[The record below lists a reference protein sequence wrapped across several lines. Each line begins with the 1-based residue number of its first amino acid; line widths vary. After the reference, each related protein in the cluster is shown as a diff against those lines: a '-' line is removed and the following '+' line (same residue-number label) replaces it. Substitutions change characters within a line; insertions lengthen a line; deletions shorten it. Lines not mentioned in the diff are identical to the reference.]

1 MMRTLLGY
9 QELRCALSAV
19 TVAALALSAGV
30 APARAQGAAA
40 APPQTGPAPQGQVL
54 RLSMDA
60 AVDMAMQ
67 ANLGLQADRLNL
79 DAADRRI
86 TQARAAFL
94 PVADLSLSRT
104 NSQSQPVANPDG
116 TQLVSSS
123 IRFTGGTQVR
133 HLLPWYG
140 TAYSVSWGGTR
151 RSTSGRATFN
161 PQLDSFVS
169 LNFSQPLWQGFRI
182 DGQRAGLETSQR
194 NRVIADLQ
202 LEQRIVLLDTQVR
215 FAYLALISAIE
226 QNKVANEN
234 MRVAE
239 ESLRQARARVEV
251 GVAPE
256 IEIIENEAQ
265 VETQRVSVIST
276 EAAIQD
282 AKDALRR
289 LILDPNRPDY
299 WTVDLEPS
307 DAPTLSE
314 PQVDVEAAVAAALA
328 NRLDLQQQRRNIEI
342 LDLNARAVDD
352 STKPSVDLNL
362 SLQAS
367 AFGGTQFLSPEE
379 TTRISFGSVLG
390 DTFGFAF
397 PTWTVGFSVGVPIG
411 QTSAKA
417 QLAQQRIAQRQE
429 ALALREAELSVIE
442 QVRGAAR
449 EVENSYRR
457 VRAVQA
463 SLAATQRQL
472 DAEQRRFEVG
482 LSTTFQLQQRQRD
495 LFNARAQEVS
505 ATIAHQQALIRF
517 ARVQKIN

>member
-1 MMRTLLGY
+1 MMRTLLGFRN
-9 QELRCALSAV
+9 LRCALSAV

-30 APARAQGAAA
+30 ASARAQGAAA

-94 PVADLSLSRT
+94 PFAGLNLQRI

-116 TQLVSSS
+116 TQSVSST
-123 IRFTGGTQVR
+123 IRFTGGTQVQQQ
-133 HLLPWYG
+133 LPWYG
-140 TAYSVSWGGTR
+140 TSYSVSWSGTR

-182 DGQRAGLETSQR
+182 DGQRANLETSQR

-202 LEQRIVLLDTQVR
+202 LEQQIVLLDWQVR
-215 FAYLALISAIE
+215 FAYLNLISAIE

-234 MRVAE
+234 MRLAE

-256 IEIIENEAQ
+256 IDIIENEAQ
-265 VETQRVSVIST
+265 VESQRVNQIAT

-282 AKDALRR
+282 SKDALRR

-299 WTVDLEPS
+299 WAVNLEPT
-307 DAPTLSE
+307 DTITLTE
-314 PQVDVEAAVAAALA
+314 PQVDVEAAIATALA
-328 NRLDLQQQRRNIEI
+328 NRLDLLQQRRNIEI
-342 LDLNARAVDD
+342 LDLNVRAVDD

-367 AFGGTQFLSPEE
+367 AFGGTQFLTPEE

-417 QLAQQRIAQRQE
+417 QLAQQRIAQRQQ
-429 ALALREAELSVIE
+429 ALALREAELTVVE

-449 EVENSYRR
+449 EVDNSYRR

-463 SLAATQRQL
+463 SRTAMERQL
-472 DAEQRRFEVG
+472 EAQQRRFDVG
-482 LSTTFQLQQRQRD
+482 LSTTFELQQRQLQ
-495 LFNARAQEVS
+495 LFTARSQEVN
-505 ATIAHQQALIRF
+505 AMIAYHRALINF